1 MVRPSIRHRELH
13 LNKTDL
19 PTKFRQML
27 PHTFQRSFPREP
39 LAGHSSARKKGL
51 DLPQLLTQPGDRHR
65 QGSVDS
71 RSTPFTPRG
80 QTIAIP
86 KRPQLNA
93 LGFDAFE
100 RVAPHLAAVGLGD
113 VEPGWGTEW
122 STHGTRRD
130 HDLAKPRSTVR
141 AIPRLINPPHRNGPR
156 AEVWSDS
163 LS

>member
-13 LNKTDL
+13 RNK
-19 PTKFRQML
+19 RIC
-27 PHTFQRSFPREP
+27 RSSVKCSRTR
-39 LAGHSSARKKGL
+39 SSAASAATRSPAILTTRKKGL

-86 KRPQLNA
+86 KRPQLDA

-100 RVAPHLAAVGLGD
+100 RVAPHLAAAGLGD

-130 HDLAKPRSTVR
+130 HDLAMPRSTVR